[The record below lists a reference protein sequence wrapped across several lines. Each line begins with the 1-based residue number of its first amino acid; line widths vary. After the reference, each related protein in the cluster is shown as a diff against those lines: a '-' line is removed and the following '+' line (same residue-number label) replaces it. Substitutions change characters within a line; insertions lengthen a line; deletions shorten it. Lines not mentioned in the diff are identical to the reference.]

1 MHIELLKAHTH
12 AGKPHL
18 PGARLDLNESSA
30 QWLIDLKVAKIVT
43 PESNKSLSRKGD

>member
-12 AGKPHL
+12 TGKPHP

-30 QWLIDLKVAKIVT
+30 QWLIDLKVAKIIT
-43 PESNKSLSRKGD
+43 PESNKTPSRKGE

>member
-12 AGKPHL
+12 AGKAHR

-30 QWLIDLKVAKIVT
+30 QWLIDLKVAKVVS
-43 PESNKSLSRKGD
+43 PESNKTSSRKGD